1 VAFIGTLNPSAGDV
15 SLFLPIEHAC
25 LAEASQAQART
36 ALFARYSL
44 AGALAGAL
52 GALLAGVPDWVAAHS
67 ELSALSAMRVMFMVC
82 ALSGLAILILYL
94 YMPSHQ
100 PATTNVPAALAG
112 ACLGDRNE

>member
-1 VAFIGTLNPSAGDV
+1 MAFVGTLNPSADDV

-36 ALFARYSL
+36 ALFARYS
-44 AGALAGAL
+44 LAGAL

-112 ACLGDRNE
+112 VCLGDRNE

>member
-1 VAFIGTLNPSAGDV
+1 MSCRSV
-15 SLFLPIEHAC
+15 
-25 LAEASQAQART
+25 
-36 ALFARYSL
+36 
-44 AGALAGAL
+44 AGAGTYSIVRALQPRGRARGRAL

-67 ELSALSAMRVMFMVC
+67 EISALSAMRVMFMVC